1 MQYVHLNILFSNF
14 ITFLHNEWQFYD
26 FLIIYRVSFKLYIG
40 IISGGD
46 KMTIYAT
53 LVKFS
58 AQEVTAMTNT
68 REALE
73 EGVKMA
79 VKMGI
84 KLIGTYAT
92 ISPHGVMLIYEA
104 PNEEVAEGMVTGFS
118 SKWGGQSETLT
129 LIPVDELPKLAG
141 RRRGQT

>member
-1 MQYVHLNILFSNF
+1 
-14 ITFLHNEWQFYD
+14 
-26 FLIIYRVSFKLYIG
+26 
-40 IISGGD
+40 
-46 KMTIYAT
+46 MTTYAT

-73 EGVKMA
+73 EGVKTA
-79 VKMGI
+79 AKIGI

-92 ISPHGVMLIYEA
+92 LSPSGVMLIYEA
-104 PNEEVAEGMVTGFS
+104 PNEEVAAGMVTAFS
-118 SKWGGQSETLT
+118 AKWGGRSETWT
-129 LIPVDELPKLAG
+129 LIPVDELPKLAV